1 MQYVALRR
9 LKKKAERKS
18 NLKRWLPCPT
28 TVPLGMG
35 GLRGP
40 SPKRPEWEDVIEKVL
55 GQGREGGRVL
65 PNGSNGS
72 SWFTRPGKHR
82 KKRWKLTM
90 FKAKYG

>member
-1 MQYVALRR
+1 MQYVALRS
-9 LKKKAERKS
+9 LKKTYERKS

-55 GQGREGGRVL
+55 GQGRIQRIQRFIMVY
-65 PNGSNGS
+65 PA
-72 SWFTRPGKHR
+72 W
-82 KKRWKLTM
+82 
-90 FKAKYG
+90 